1 MEQIPVR
8 LDELIGYVKS
18 QEGTALDHVTTAI
31 RISEH
36 LGELSDH
43 LIGHFVDQARK
54 AGASWTEIGQSMGVT
69 KQAAQKRFVP
79 KATPWHLAPDDDDLQ
94 ALLKDAFRA
103 HPFSRFTPKA
113 KNSVKAAADEARDHG
128 DDQVFPEHLVLGLLH
143 EPEGVAAKAIVAL
156 GVAPEA
162 ARQALLAAI
171 PPSAGGQAAAD
182 AGPGGESVAGGEPAA
197 GVEAAAG
204 GESAAGAEPAAE
216 SVAGGEPA
224 AGRIPF
230 SPRAKKAL
238 YLAARQALRLAHN
251 YIGTEHLLLGVLE
264 EEEGTGGTALAA
276 LGLTWERVEPPL
288 VAELRRLGE
297 EKRRAAG

>member
-1 MEQIPVR
+1 MDQLPVR

-18 QEGTALDHVTTAI
+18 QEGTALDHVTAAM

-36 LGELSDH
+36 LGELADH

-79 KATPWHLAPDDDDLQ
+79 KAEPWRLLPDDADLG

-103 HPFSRFTPKA
+103 HPFSRFTERA
-113 KNSVKAAADEARDHG
+113 KNSVKAAAEEAREHG

-143 EPEGVAAKAIVAL
+143 EPEGLAAKAIVAL
-156 GVAPEA
+156 GISPEA
-162 ARQALLAAI
+162 TRQALLAVI
-171 PPSAGGQAAAD
+171 PPTT
-182 AGPGGESVAGGEPAA
+182 GGEAA
-197 GVEAAAG
+197 T
-204 GESAAGAEPAAE
+204 
-216 SVAGGEPA
+216 
-224 AGRIPF
+224 GRMPF
-230 SPRAKKAL
+230 SPRAKKVM
-238 YLAARQALRLAHN
+238 YLAVRQALRLAHN

-264 EEEGTGGTALAA
+264 EEEGTGGTALAD
-276 LGLTWERVEPPL
+276 LGLTRERLEQPL

-297 EKRRAAG
+297 EKRRAAS